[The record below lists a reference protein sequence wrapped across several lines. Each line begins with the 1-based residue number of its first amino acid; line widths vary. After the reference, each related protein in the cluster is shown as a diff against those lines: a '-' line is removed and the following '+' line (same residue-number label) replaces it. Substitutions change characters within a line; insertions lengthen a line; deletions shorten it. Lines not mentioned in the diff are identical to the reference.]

1 MFVRVDALPNR
12 LFRYTGINWMKID
25 KQITDTY
32 LNEEYVDH
40 LTDQVVHGVTDID
53 DLTQLEQEEVEN
65 AIKKR
70 RASNAT

>member
-1 MFVRVDALPNR
+1 
-12 LFRYTGINWMKID
+12 MKID

-70 RASNAT
+70 RASDAT